1 MVLKGQDYTFKIDRL
16 NHFNSEETFK
26 LSVVL
31 QRNNVPVT
39 QFMKEFLYEEE
50 FTSDKT
56 FKFENAQDLEVK
68 CSDSLGNKVKVKF
81 SVMRG
86 LHESSGGELSERD
99 GLRLLVGRYVIYQKR
114 IALLRQI
121 NRDLTVDLQNL
132 STGTI
137 RQNVKMKKVKMIEH
151 SGVNVYDLT
160 NLPKAIS
167 GSKYEWIVECRTR
180 SKRLVNIITSGV
192 QDRQTYKSFSA
203 RSFNRDKKRDIEGK
217 ILISV
222 LEALDLKLPDS
233 RLQVRVTSG
242 PGEGIPQ
249 TFQTE
254 VLSKGASTWVSAA
267 QPNGCLL
274 DFGTHFF
281 EEPCTLKFEL
291 LSHEY
296 RQTT

>member
-1 MVLKGQDYTFKIDRL
+1 MVLKGQDYMFKIDRL
-16 NHFNSEETFK
+16 NYFNSEETFK

-81 SVMRG
+81 SVLRG
-86 LHESSGGELSERD
+86 VHESCGSDVAELSERD

-151 SGVNVYDLT
+151 SGVNVYDIT

-167 GSKYEWIVECRTR
+167 GSKYEWVVECKTR

-192 QDRQTYKSFSA
+192 QDRQTYKSFSE

-217 ILISV
+217 VLISV

-233 RLQVRVTSG
+233 RL
-242 PGEGIPQ
+242 
-249 TFQTE
+249 
-254 VLSKGASTWVSAA
+254 
-267 QPNGCLL
+267 
-274 DFGTHFF
+274 
-281 EEPCTLKFEL
+281 
-291 LSHEY
+291 
-296 RQTT
+296 